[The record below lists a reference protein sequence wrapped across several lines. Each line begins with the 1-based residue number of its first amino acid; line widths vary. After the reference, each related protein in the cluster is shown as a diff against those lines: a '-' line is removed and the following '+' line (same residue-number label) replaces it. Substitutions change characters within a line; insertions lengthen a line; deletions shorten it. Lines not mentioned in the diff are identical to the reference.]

1 MQSCEKEYNDKVV
14 SGLVTDKDTFLF
26 AWYLIK
32 SRYKNDVKKGL
43 ELMSGKIM
51 CHLHYFHTKNW

>member
-1 MQSCEKEYNDKVV
+1 MQSCEKEYNDKVA
-14 SGLVTDKDTFLF
+14 SGTVTDKDIFLF

-43 ELMSGKIM
+43 ELMSG
-51 CHLHYFHTKNW
+51 